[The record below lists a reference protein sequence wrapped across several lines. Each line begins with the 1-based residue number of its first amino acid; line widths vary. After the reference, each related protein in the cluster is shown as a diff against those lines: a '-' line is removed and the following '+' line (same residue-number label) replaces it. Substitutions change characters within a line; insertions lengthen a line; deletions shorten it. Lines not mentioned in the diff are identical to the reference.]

1 MSENKIYTVKIEDAT
16 DPDCDLGELCV
27 RIPDEL
33 LKKLDWREG
42 DDVVWEETEIL
53 DVDGEYK
60 GVTLVNR
67 TKLFRAAEI
76 ALRQAVSTDME

>member
-16 DPDCDLGELCV
+16 DPDCDLGDLCV
-27 RIPDEL
+27 KIPDEL

-42 DDVVWEETEIL
+42 DEVKWEETEIWEEE
-53 DVDGEYK
+53 GEQK

-67 TKLFRAAEI
+67 TKLFRDAEV
-76 ALRQAVSTDME
+76 ALRQAISTDME

>member
-1 MSENKIYTVKIEDAT
+1 MSENKIYTAKIEDAT
-16 DPDCDLGELCV
+16 DTDCDLGELCM

-42 DDVVWEETEIL
+42 DEVEWEEAEIR
-53 DVDGEYK
+53 DDDGARK

-67 TKLFRAAEI
+67 TKLFRDAEI
-76 ALRQAVSTDME
+76 ALRQAISTDME